1 MKLRYIGLFLLPLAV
16 AIGDERRAPA
26 PTFDQTQLEAIF
38 FESLDEALDGKR
50 PTLAELRAK
59 KDQKIKAEPTT
70 GEGND
75 DAQLG
80 WAKIISPPS
89 IEDEVKRLRFRFE
102 KSVAAPGTFKGGGY
116 LEARVDLTAL
126 ATLFAVIHDYS
137 GEIRW
142 KSDAASARDLM
153 ARTARGCKA
162 GTNPVFNDAVNRKLD
177 LESLVSG
184 SGIVAAKSEVTDN
197 DWTQIADRSPLMEYA
212 ELLVAE
218 LDGLTVDAG
227 KIESEPEAVRRYAE
241 LLGMLG
247 EAIIQEGME
256 GADDEEY
263 VKFSRAMTAQA
274 MLVTD
279 ALERKDYSAASAAA
293 AEIQSQCD
301 NCHAEYR

>member
-1 MKLRYIGLFLLPLAV
+1 MKIRYIGCLLLPLSV
-16 AIGDERRAPA
+16 AIGDERRAP
-26 PTFDQTQLEAIF
+26 PPVFDQTQLDGIF
-38 FESLDEALDGKR
+38 FDSLDEAFDGKR

-59 KDQKIKAEPTT
+59 KDLQVEVASEDGQSKS
-70 GEGND
+70 
-75 DAQLG
+75 DARLG
-80 WAKIISPPS
+80 WAKIISPSS
-89 IEDEVKRLRFRFE
+89 IEDEIKRLRLHFE

-116 LEARVDLTAL
+116 LEARVDLTAM

-137 GEIRW
+137 SDIRW
-142 KSDAASARDLM
+142 KSDAAGARDLM

-197 DWTQIADRSPLMEYA
+197 DWSQIADRSPLMEYA
-212 ELLVAE
+212 ELLVTE
-218 LDGLTVDAG
+218 LDGLTVDAA
-227 KIESEPEAVRRYAE
+227 KIENEPEAVRRYAE

-274 MLVTD
+274 LLVTD
-279 ALERKDYSAASAAA
+279 ALERKDFAAASAASA
-293 AEIQSQCD
+293 EIQSRCD